1 MAARPGSAASEP
13 IDLYHEVL
21 ELCEPYVTGVFD
33 LSVRGGSDRTVV
45 VTARSAAHVR
55 RLATRLGDAVGADPE
70 GEAPDGTDPWI
81 VVDGGFVVVHL
92 LTEASLARFG
102 LVELF
107 SGTSHSVDVFAV
119 VAEQRLREL
128 RERRVG

>member
-1 MAARPGSAASEP
+1 MTAHLGSAASDS
-13 IDLYHEVL
+13 IDLYHVTL

-33 LSVRGGSDRTVV
+33 LSARGGADKTVV
-45 VTARSAAHVR
+45 VKARSAAHVR
-55 RLATRLGDAVGADPE
+55 KLATRLGDALGTDPE
-70 GEAPDGTDPWI
+70 GEAPDGTEPWI

-92 LTEASLARFG
+92 LTEASLAHFG

-107 SGTSHSVDVFAV
+107 SGAAHSADVFAV
-119 VAEQRLREL
+119 VAEQRIREL